1 VTEELRE
8 GARKEPKL
16 YQIQDWFEGLSCAP
30 TALAAVSGKPLAEIG
45 VLLQQAADSNGRQIP
60 DRLLANYD
68 LSDTMKAMKLLGSF
82 WLTAD
87 TYEARS
93 FEERPTIDEW
103 MASERSSGIKLVFCN
118 DGAGEGHIFAAQD
131 GDVVDT
137 YTKGRC
143 VRFDCVPPSYRK
155 FRVKL
160 TFLILV
166 GAKPGRE

>member
-1 VTEELRE
+1 VTENLRQGAHE
-8 GARKEPKL
+8 GPKL
-16 YQIQDWFEGLSCAP
+16 YRIQDWFEGLSCAP

-45 VLLQQAADSNGRQIP
+45 VCLQQAADSNGRQIP

-87 TYEARS
+87 TYEARP

-103 MASERSSGIKLVFCN
+103 MAGERSAGIKLVFCN
-118 DGAGEGHIFAAQD
+118 DGAGDGHIFATQN

-137 YTKGRC
+137 YTKGSC
-143 VRFDCVPPSYRK
+143 VKFNAVPPSYRK

-166 GAKPGRE
+166 AAKPGRA